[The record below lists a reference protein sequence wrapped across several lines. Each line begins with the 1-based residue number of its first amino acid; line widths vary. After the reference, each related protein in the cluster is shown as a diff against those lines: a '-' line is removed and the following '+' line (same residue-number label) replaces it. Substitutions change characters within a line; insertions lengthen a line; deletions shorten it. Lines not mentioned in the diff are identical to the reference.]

1 MDAFTVTLI
10 VVIALAAGAGA
21 GFLIGRQRGAAD
33 AAGRAD
39 AAAQEGRTAD
49 RLALSDARQES
60 ARAWQEVSRIR
71 EETSGAKAE
80 VAGHL
85 AEKAELRAQLA
96 DAERRLA
103 EDRGA
108 TTAVAAEVAAL
119 TAQRDAALERAKQL
133 AADREALLDRF
144 KVLSAESLEKQGKQ
158 ADEAAAA
165 RLQATEQL
173 VGPLADGLKQLQQKL
188 QDVEKDRV
196 RMAAEL
202 GEQVQAVR
210 LSGDAI
216 RRETLSLSNA
226 LRTPQVRGAWG
237 EQSLKR
243 IVEISGLTERCDF
256 DAQLTY
262 TSGDGDRFRP
272 DMRINLPGGKVI
284 FVDSKVPLSAAL
296 DAYNTEDEAMQKAH
310 FKTFAAHVRKHIDDL
325 AGKNYWALDL
335 GSPEFVVLYLPS
347 DEFYR
352 LALEQDA
359 SLHEYATRKQI
370 VLASPG
376 LLIPQLQVIA
386 SSWQRVAIAETAA
399 EVSKLG
405 RELYERLAT
414 LGGHFDKL
422 GRAIGSA
429 VTHYN
434 KAVGAVESR
443 VMVTARKFRD
453 VGIVSGELD
462 EVQMISME
470 SPRQIA
476 VPEMQQHD
484 ELRQLDK
491 AALDAVAPSADPA
504 AEAPVR
510 QLRPRTGTSEG

>member
-1 MDAFTVTLI
+1 MDVSTVILI
-10 VVIALAAGAGA
+10 VVVALALGAGL
-21 GFLIGRQRGAAD
+21 GFVVGRQRGAAE
-33 AAGRAD
+33 AANRAG
-39 AAAQEGRTAD
+39 AAEQQSRAAEQ
-49 RLALSDARQES
+49 LALSDARQES
-60 ARAWQEVSRIR
+60 ARAWQEAARVR
-71 EETSGAKAE
+71 EEAATAKAAM
-80 VAGHL
+80 AGQ
-85 AEKAELRAQLA
+85 AAAQAELRAELA
-96 DAERRLA
+96 EAERRLA
-103 EDRGA
+103 EGRSREAGGS
-108 TTAVAAEVAAL
+108 AEVAAVA
-119 TAQRDAALERAKQL
+119 AQRDAALERAKQL

-144 KVLSAESLEKQGKQ
+144 KVLSAESLERQGKQ

-165 RLQATEQL
+165 RFQATEKL
-173 VGPLADGLKQLQQKL
+173 VAPLADGLKQLQQKL
-188 QDVEKDRV
+188 VDVEKDRV

-210 LSGDAI
+210 ISGDAI

-256 DAQLTY
+256 DAQHTY
-262 TSGDGDRFRP
+262 TSDEGRFRP

-296 DAYNTEDEAMQKAH
+296 EAYNTEDETAQKAH

-325 AGKNYWALDL
+325 SGKSYWSLDL
-335 GSPEFVVLYLPS
+335 GSPEFVMLYLPS

-352 LALEQDA
+352 LALEQDPA
-359 SLHEYATRKQI
+359 LHEYAARRQI

-376 LLIPQLQVIA
+376 LLIPQLQVVA

-399 EVSKLG
+399 EVSRLG
-405 RELYERLAT
+405 QELYARLST

-422 GRAIGSA
+422 GKAIGSA

-443 VMVTARKFRD
+443 VMVTARKFKD
-453 VGIVSGELD
+453 MGIVSESLD
-462 EVQMISME
+462 EPPMVATE
-470 SPRQIA
+470 SPREIA
-476 VPEMQQHD
+476 VPEMQQYE
-484 ELRQLDK
+484 ELRQLDQ
-491 AALDAVAPSADPA
+491 AAFDAVTPADDPLG
-504 AEAPVR
+504 EAQVR
-510 QLRPRTGTSEG
+510 ELRRRTGASEG